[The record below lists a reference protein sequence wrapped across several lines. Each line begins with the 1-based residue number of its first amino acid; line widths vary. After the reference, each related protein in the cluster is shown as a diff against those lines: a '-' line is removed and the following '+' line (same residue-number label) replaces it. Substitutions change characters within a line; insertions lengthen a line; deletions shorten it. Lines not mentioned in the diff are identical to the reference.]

1 MAYGNALIP
10 MAVDVPDIAG
20 AYFRGQQM
28 YGAQQEMQNQ
38 NALRA
43 AMQQYG
49 PAAMRG
55 DQNALAQLAQFDP
68 QLGLS
73 MMGDQQ
79 AMDLRGRADVRA
91 ERESASGLRL
101 DEARLGQIRES
112 QRMAAAQHAMQ
123 MDAATRER
131 EAVDSQREAA
141 MLTMAYKSG
150 PEEWARVAPGILG
163 GKTISFEDAPYIIAG
178 AQGSVEGLIGEN
190 SEYYGTAVWA
200 KDAQGK
206 DVVMQLGKD
215 GVPKQVEF
223 GDGLTPQPPTKNLD
237 LGTEVVVQGPGG
249 VARDRLAKDVRGEK
263 SEGAIGTAIGE
274 ATGEAITGLGAV
286 EAKAQQAVGL
296 IDSILANP
304 EGIASITGASV
315 GEGIGGMIPPIT
327 QVDQDMVAKLQQL
340 QGQVFLEA
348 YESLRGAQGITNIEG
363 EKAERAKAR
372 LQRPQS
378 AYEFTLGL
386 KELREVINSGL
397 TRARQK
403 AASGT
408 GQAPSASE
416 ALDDNALFEKYGITP

>member
-1 MAYGNALIP
+1 MAYGNALLPLAI
-10 MAVDVPDIAG
+10 DVPDIAG

-28 YGAQQEMQNQ
+28 YGAQQEQEAK

-79 AMDLRGRADVRA
+79 AMDLRGRADARA

-131 EAVDSQREAA
+131 EASDSQRETA

-163 GKTISFEDAPYIIAG
+163 GQAVSFEDAPYIIAG
-178 AQGSVEGLIGEN
+178 AQGSVEGLIGADMTSATQTLQERAN
-190 SEYYGTAVWA
+190 LGGLQPGTPEYQEFMLSGPVQRTEDLTTQFRPATPDEAKQYGAAAGQVDTRTNRFYASESKDTVTEGERKASGYYDRMVAAEQTMQGLAGEGT
-200 KDAQGK
+200 DRIG
-206 DVVMQLGKD
+206 LGEQVLM
-215 GVPKQVEF
+215 GVPFMPEGMALGAQSEQLLQAQRDWVRAKLRLESGAVIGAEEMADEIKTYF
-223 GDGLTPQPPTKNLD
+223 PQP
-237 LGTEVVVQGPGG
+237 GESEQVV
-249 VARDRLAKDVRGEK
+249 
-263 SEGAIGTAIGE
+263 
-274 ATGEAITGLGAV
+274 
-286 EAKAQQAVGL
+286 
-296 IDSILANP
+296 
-304 EGIASITGASV
+304 
-315 GEGIGGMIPPIT
+315 
-327 QVDQDMVAKLQQL
+327 
-340 QGQVFLEA
+340 
-348 YESLRGAQGITNIEG
+348 
-363 EKAERAKAR
+363 
-372 LQRPQS
+372 
-378 AYEFTLGL
+378 
-386 KELREVINSGL
+386 
-397 TRARQK
+397 RQK
-403 AASGT
+403 A
-408 GQAPSASE
+408 QARQQAMEQVKTVGGRAVKNEPA